1 MIRQFIPPIAT
12 EVCIDEID
20 ADLLD
25 TWGSKSWFMPKDLRQ
40 RVAERMILP
49 DYINLVS
56 IDGDMTNCRRE
67 NIAARPVEAISKR
80 MYLHPGIGFSIY
92 VRGKSGPHQ
101 TVQVSPEDYE
111 YVTKWSWFIHATGYV
126 LRVAPTPRG
135 HRYIA
140 LHRLIAQR
148 MGICTGDQRI
158 CFVNGN
164 KLICERSN
172 LAIGGVGE
180 DWSEGML
187 KRNAGKPDVK
197 RYKKTLQRLLNK

>member
-1 MIRQFIPPIAT
+1 VIRQFIPPLNT
-12 EVCIDEID
+12 EVAIDEID

-56 IDGDMTNCRRE
+56 IDGDMTNCCRE
-67 NIAARPVEAISKR
+67 NIAARPVEKITDR

-101 TVQVSPEDYE
+101 TVQVSPEDYD
-111 YVTKWSWFIHATGYV
+111 YVTKWSWFIHASSGYV
-126 LRVAPTPRG
+126 VRRAPMPHGTRWVS
-135 HRYIA
+135 

-148 MGICTGDQRI
+148 MGYCNDSIYVHFI
-158 CFVNGN
+158 NGN
-164 KLICERSN
+164 KLNCERSN
-172 LAIGGVGE
+172 LAMGGAGR
-180 DWSEGML
+180 
-187 KRNAGKPDVK
+187 KRVFSASPDMK